1 MAGCFPRA
9 KRYNSPYMTHYTF
22 HDNIKSIW
30 EEAVSQ
36 YNEGNRQVD
45 SYFDEATLAEL
56 ASIGLNKM
64 DVYDYAEDFVTRGEP
79 DFETFLMVSEARRD
93 YFLTVQEGKSS
104 GNTLDSSTLPPKTD
118 EAGGIVWLPRIT
130 AKAIAKLRG
139 ELPPETMYG
148 CGGDRIFFKENNI
161 HPAEFLRVAWA
172 YESEPDKLLDW
183 VIARKSSQLTSSQNQ
198 PHKAIL

>member
-1 MAGCFPRA
+1 MI
-9 KRYNSPYMTHYTF
+9 HYTF
-22 HDNIKSIW
+22 HHFIKSIW

-93 YFLTVQEGKSS
+93 YFLTVQKGMPS
-104 GNTLDSSTLPPKTD
+104 GNTLDSNTLPPKTD
-118 EAGGIVWLPRIT
+118 EAAGIVWLPRIMP
-130 AKAIAKLRG
+130 KAIAKLRG

-148 CGGDRIFFKENNI
+148 CGGDRNFFKE
-161 HPAEFLRVAWA
+161 
-172 YESEPDKLLDW
+172 
-183 VIARKSSQLTSSQNQ
+183 RKQY
-198 PHKAIL
+198 PPC